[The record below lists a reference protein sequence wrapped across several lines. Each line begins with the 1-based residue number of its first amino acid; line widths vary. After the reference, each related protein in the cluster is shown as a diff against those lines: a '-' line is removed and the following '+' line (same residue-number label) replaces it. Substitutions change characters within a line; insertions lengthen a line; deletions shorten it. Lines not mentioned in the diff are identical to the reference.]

1 MAPDDPSGNEEV
13 EASRRPSDERTS
25 WLTSDRCARRLRDT
39 GRAMSE
45 EPTTPDLVELA
56 RRQLEAVNR
65 RDLDAVMIAIAP
77 NAVYDTAPSG
87 MGVYEGHAAIRA
99 FLKGYWDCFE
109 ELRFELEEALD
120 LGSGVG
126 LLVNRQVA
134 RPIGS
139 TAYVRTRE
147 AHVIES
153 VKGMVVRLTVYND
166 VDEGR
171 AAAERL
177 AESRE

>member
-1 MAPDDPSGNEEV
+1 MSDDS
-13 EASRRPSDERTS
+13 
-25 WLTSDRCARRLRDT
+25 
-39 GRAMSE
+39 
-45 EPTTPDLVELA
+45 TTPDLAELA

-65 RDLDAVMIAIAP
+65 RDLDEAMTAIAP

-87 MGVYEGHAAIRA
+87 MGVYEGHTAIRA

-126 LLVNRQVA
+126 FLVNRQAA
-134 RPIGS
+134 RAIGS

-147 AHVIES
+147 AHVVES
-153 VKGMVVRLTVYND
+153 VEGMVVRLTVYND
-166 VDEGR
+166 IDEGR

-177 AESRE
+177 AEERE